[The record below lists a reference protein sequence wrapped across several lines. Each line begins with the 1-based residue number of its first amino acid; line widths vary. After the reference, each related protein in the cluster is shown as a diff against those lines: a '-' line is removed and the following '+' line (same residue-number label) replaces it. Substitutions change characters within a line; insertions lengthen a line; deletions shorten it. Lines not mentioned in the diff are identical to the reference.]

1 MLYSILFFDVNLGVK
16 YFVYMK
22 RNLVVFIYL
31 QIWSLQFYIKSFKIV
46 VFVKLILVFF
56 QVFDSFFLFLFI
68 NKEMEILGYQKKLN
82 FLINFSR
89 VGNLKGI

>member
-1 MLYSILFFDVNLGVK
+1 MLYSISFFDVNLGVK